1 MSQGSLEQVRSISLF
16 QGLPDADLAALAG
29 LCNVVEL
36 APRDELVEESA
47 HGDDVYGLVE
57 GRVSIHLAMPDGRES
72 DAIAQLR
79 SGDTVGESILLGR
92 TRRIATAVARD
103 RVVALRWEGKRL
115 LAHFDAHPA
124 TGYVVM
130 RNLARIVLER
140 LTATNMMLR
149 NTLNQIVGIL

>member
-1 MSQGSLEQVRSISLF
+1 MPQGTLDQVRSITLF
-16 QGLPDADLAALAG
+16 QGLSDADLTAVAALST
-29 LCNVVEL
+29 VREL
-36 APRDELVEESA
+36 QPREELVEESA
-47 HGDDVYGLVE
+47 HGDDVYGLVG
-57 GRVSIHLAMPDGRES
+57 GRVSIHLAMPDGRDS

-79 SGDTVGESILLGR
+79 SGDCVGESILLGR
-92 TRRIATAVARD
+92 TRRIATATARD
-103 RVVALRWEGKRL
+103 RVVALRWEGKTL